1 MANYYYD
8 PPIVHLGQGESDGPH
23 DDGLLQPHSVCARR
37 RCLVRAHLRF
47 TARRRAHGRR
57 GSRAIVAPCAGP
69 QTSRNLNGSAKL
81 PWRASEYQSK
91 ICPKSMSLNMDQ
103 ATWNNFPELL
113 PVQIKV
119 RRPSTKSPPL
129 SGTRELQISRG
140 GHIRRARTPPDVPE
154 QPKFCAGALNVMNVQ
169 PATSQQTAVRAL
181 SQQERRAE

>member
-1 MANYYYD
+1 MEQ
-8 PPIVHLGQGESDGPH
+8 L
-23 DDGLLQPHSVCARR
+23 
-37 RCLVRAHLRF
+37 
-47 TARRRAHGRR
+47 
-57 GSRAIVAPCAGP
+57 
-69 QTSRNLNGSAKL
+69 
-81 PWRASEYQSK
+81 
-91 ICPKSMSLNMDQ
+91 
-103 ATWNNFPELL
+103 PELL

-129 SGTRELQISRG
+129 SGTPELQISRG